1 MLIVGITGGIG
12 SGKSAVT
19 AELEAL
25 GIEVID
31 ADIVAR
37 EVVEP
42 GKPALVQITEHFGEE
57 IILADGSLDRAE
69 LRSKVFASPD
79 ERQWLEQ
86 LLHPIIR
93 EEIIFQLNTAT
104 SPYAVLSSPLLLETN
119 QNELVDYVVVV
130 DVPESLQLSR
140 TISRDNNS
148 EAQVK
153 AIMAAQHSREQRLE
167 KSDYIL
173 SNDSDLKSLKTA
185 VQQLHSTLMLRA
197 EAHSASKK

>member
-12 SGKSAVT
+12 SGKTAVT

-25 GIEVID
+25 GIEIID

-57 IILADGSLDRAE
+57 IILTNGSLDRTE

-79 ERQWLEQ
+79 DRQWLEQ

-93 EEIIFQLNTAT
+93 EEIIFQLKTAT

-153 AIMAAQHSREQRLE
+153 AIMAAQHSRELRLE

-185 VQQLHSTLMLRA
+185 VQQLHSTLMLRT
-197 EAHSASKK
+197 EAHLDSKK